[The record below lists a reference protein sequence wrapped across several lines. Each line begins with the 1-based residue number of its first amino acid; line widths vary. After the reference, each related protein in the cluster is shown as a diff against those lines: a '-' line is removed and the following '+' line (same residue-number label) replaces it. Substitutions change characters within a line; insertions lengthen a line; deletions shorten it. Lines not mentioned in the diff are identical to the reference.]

1 MPAPVTVTP
10 GFILLLVF
18 VFLLPSILLLIL
30 LLPYS
35 HSLTK
40 FAQNSLTT
48 EPLLLIIPIVGLPTS
63 LALKKEVSL
72 SFPLP

>member
-1 MPAPVTVTP
+1 MPAPVTVTL

-18 VFLLPSILLLIL
+18 VSLLLFILPLVL

-35 HSLTK
+35 RSLTK
-40 FAQNSLTT
+40 FVQNSLTT